1 MRVSSELKLILVV
14 SSLVLG
20 AIRAQA
26 MDSITATKVVTAAY
40 EDVLGRKPDL
50 EGMRLFRS
58 KLVDEDWTEKQL
70 RTQLRGSVEYRQ
82 TRIDAII
89 GNAYQDL
96 LGRKV
101 DGRGLRELRDK
112 MLKKNWTEKQV
123 RAWLRASE
131 EYQRRQR
138 RQR

>member
-26 MDSITATKVVTAAY
+26 MDSITATKVVTAVY

-58 KLVDEDWTEKQL
+58 KLVDEDWTEKQV
-70 RTQLRGSVEYRQ
+70 RAELRGSVEYRQ

-112 MLKKNWTEKQV
+112 MLKKNWTEMQV

-131 EYQRRQR
+131 EYKRRQR
-138 RQR
+138 

>member
-70 RTQLRGSVEYRQ
+70 RAQLRGSVEYRQ

-131 EYQRRQR
+131 EYKRRQR

>member
-26 MDSITATKVVTAAY
+26 MDSITATKVVTAVY

-58 KLVDEDWTEKQL
+58 KLVDEDWTEKQV
-70 RTQLRGSVEYRQ
+70 RAELRGSVEYRQ

-131 EYQRRQR
+131 EYKRRQR
-138 RQR
+138 